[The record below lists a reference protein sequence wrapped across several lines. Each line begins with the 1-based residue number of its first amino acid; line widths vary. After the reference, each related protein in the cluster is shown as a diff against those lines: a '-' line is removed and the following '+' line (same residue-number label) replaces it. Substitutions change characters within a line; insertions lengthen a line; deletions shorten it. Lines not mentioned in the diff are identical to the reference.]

1 MNKRILIF
9 TDNYP
14 FGKSEPFLEAELK
27 YIDRSF
33 EKVSLIPLER
43 GREKNIRETPEKT
56 EIINPVIKEI
66 KSRTDF
72 IIKGLFNTSLFFSL
86 FKEGIRSEVWKSL
99 TKFRIWF
106 THLLMIRSILAE
118 IEKRNLI
125 QFINQFDLLY
135 FYWGLRWSQIIP
147 FLPENIKPKIIVRF
161 HGSDLYEYTNSGYI
175 PWRYK
180 QIRRINSAIV
190 VSETGKKYFEKQYP
204 FFKGN
209 IHLSRIGTI
218 DYGQNPYIKSDIIRI
233 ISCSNLISVKRVGLI
248 VKTLG
253 FVKKRVSWVH
263 FGDGPRRNEIEQLA
277 ANLPENINW
286 KLAGSVNPEE
296 IMNYYRTTSV
306 DLFINV
312 SSSEGVP
319 VSVMEAM
326 SFGIPVI
333 ATNVGGTSEI
343 VSEKT
348 GLLIE
353 RDFSPLK
360 LANQIEEL
368 ANRVDLIKLR
378 RASREEWENKSM
390 AGKVY
395 PDFLKYLLSE

>member
-14 FGKSEPFLEAELK
+14 YGKSEPFLEPELK
-27 YIDRSF
+27 CIARSF

-43 GREKNIRETPEKT
+43 GRDKNMREIPENI
-56 EIINPVIKEI
+56 EIMNPVITEI
-66 KSRTDF
+66 KNRTGF
-72 IIKGLFNTSLFFSL
+72 IINGLFNTSLFFSL
-86 FKEGIRSEVWKSL
+86 IKEGINSGVWKSR

-106 THLLMIRSILAE
+106 THLLMIRSILTE
-118 IEKRNLI
+118 IQDRNLI
-125 QFINQFDLLY
+125 QIFNQFDILY

-147 FLPENIKPKIIVRF
+147 FLPENIKPKVIVRF
-161 HGSDLYEYTNSGYI
+161 HGSDLYEHTNSGYI

-180 QIRRINSAIV
+180 QLSRIDHAIV
-190 VSETGKKYFEKQYP
+190 ISDTGKKYLETQYP
-204 FFKGN
+204 FFKGK
-209 IHLSRIGTI
+209 IHLSRIGTK

-233 ISCSNLISVKRVGLI
+233 ISCSNLIAVKRVGLI

-253 FVKKRVSWVH
+253 FVKKRVEWVH
-263 FGDGPRRNEIEQLA
+263 FGDGPKRKEIEKLVA
-277 ANLPENINW
+277 RLPDNIDW
-286 KLAGSVNPEE
+286 KLAGSVNPEV

-348 GLLIE
+348 GLLID
-353 RDFSPLK
+353 RDFSLLK
-360 LANQIEEL
+360 LANKIEEL
-368 ANRVDLIKLR
+368 ANRTDLGKLR

-390 AGKVY
+390 ADKVY
-395 PDFLKYLLSE
+395 PDFMNYLLLV